1 MSKYFVGIDI
11 GSTSAKT
18 VVLDENKNIIER
30 ILLPTGWSSKET
42 SEIILR
48 KLNDLNFNVGNS
60 TIVATGYGRVSVS
73 FANKAVTEITCH
85 GKGADYLFGARATRP
100 YEERARATRPYEAGE
115 DDSCRGEHCEPAVA
129 DSANEL
135 LVIDIGGQD
144 TKIIQIKDGNVVDF
158 LMNDKCSAGTGRFLE
173 VMSNA
178 LNLKMDELC
187 NMASKGSD
195 THISSLCTVFAE
207 SEVISLI
214 GRGEKRENIAFA
226 IVDSIIKKV
235 CQQAQKLYRKG
246 MKVCLTGGLSEFKY
260 ISDSLGKE
268 LKTNVEA
275 KVDGRYA
282 GAIGAALAGM

>member
-85 GKGADYLFGARATRP
+85 GKGADYLFGG
-100 YEERARATRPYEAGE
+100 EA
-115 DDSCRGEHCEPAVA
+115 A
-129 DSANEL
+129 DL

-235 CQQAQKLYRKG
+235 CQQAQKLYRPG

-275 KVDGRYA
+275 KEDGRFA

>member
-18 VVLDENKNIIER
+18 VALDENKNIIER

-100 YEERARATRPYEAGE
+100 Y
-115 DDSCRGEHCEPAVA
+115 DCRGEHCEPA
-129 DSANEL
+129 DL

-144 TKIIQIKDGNVVDF
+144 TKIIQIHDGNVVDF

-187 NMASKGSD
+187 DMASKGSD

-275 KVDGRYA
+275 KEDGRFA
-282 GAIGAALAGM
+282 GAIGAALMAM

>member
-85 GKGADYLFGARATRP
+85 GKGADYLFGTRATC
-100 YEERARATRPYEAGE
+100 PYEAGE
-115 DDSCRGEHCEPAVA
+115 NVSCRGEHCEPVVA
-129 DSANEL
+129 NSANEL

-187 NMASKGSD
+187 EMASKGKD

-275 KVDGRYA
+275 KVDGRFA

>member
-1 MSKYFVGIDI
+1 MSKYFIGIDI

-18 VVLDENKNIIER
+18 VVLDENKNIVER

-42 SEIILR
+42 SEIILK
-48 KLNDLNFNVGNS
+48 KLNDLNYDVGNS

-85 GKGADYLFGARATRP
+85 GKGADYLFGT
-100 YEERARATRPYEAGE
+100 T
-115 DDSCRGEHCEPAVA
+115 DCSD
-129 DSANEL
+129 L

-187 NMASKGSD
+187 DMASKGSD

-235 CQQAQKLYRKG
+235 CQQAQKLYRPG
-246 MKVCLTGGLSEFKY
+246 IKVCLTGGLSEFKY

-275 KVDGRYA
+275 KVDGRFA